1 MKLLVTDEWWLWFSQ
16 YAETVDRK
24 LEHHTKEEMTDYEKG
39 YMQALVDL
47 VEAIEAN
54 VKEK

>member
-1 MKLLVTDEWWLWFSQ
+1 MKPLVTDEWWLWFSQ